1 MKNYVGGDRQ
11 GGGGRGRACP
21 EPPQAA
27 QGGSAAKPRCTF
39 VSLRETKDARPPRR
53 FRRGVGERSSK
64 CGMAAFVGVG
74 EASRKL
80 KAAAYAGKEC
90 LAA

>member
-11 GGGGRGRACP
+11 SGGGRGRACP

-39 VSLRETKDARPPRR
+39 VSLRETKRARAPAKNGRPHFTNVR
-53 FRRGVGERSSK
+53 FVYGNTDTTLYFNLYILIV
-64 CGMAAFVGVG
+64 
-74 EASRKL
+74 
-80 KAAAYAGKEC
+80 
-90 LAA
+90 LA